1 MDDQAWL
8 ELLNS
13 DWHDYRGS
21 GLRRD
26 LIDDPAW
33 LERFVKPWRP
43 ALPGV
48 PDGTIRAALK
58 GLRRTIRAMV
68 DRVAA
73 GRDIPARL
81 WSELN
86 AILAESPFVR
96 RLERSGPGY
105 AFLLVPRNPGLG
117 AMLGEIA
124 SGFGERLARGEPAR
138 IKICDNRDCRWVF
151 YDRSKNRSRR
161 WCEGNTGCGN
171 LMKVRRF
178 RARHKPRHPTPA
190 VRGVCLARKAEKD
203 ERG

>member
-1 MDDQAWL
+1 MDDQPWL

-21 GLRRD
+21 GRRRD
-26 LIDDPAW
+26 LLDDPVRF
-33 LERFVKPWRP
+33 ERFVRPWRP
-43 ALPGV
+43 VLGRV
-48 PDGTIRAALK
+48 PDDDIRAALK
-58 GLRRTIRAMV
+58 DLRRTIRAIV

-73 GRDIPARL
+73 GRSVPPRP

-86 AILAESPFVR
+86 AVLAASPFVR
-96 RLERSGPGY
+96 RLEKAGGGY
-105 AFLLVPRNPGLG
+105 AFPLAPRDPGLA

-124 SGFGERLARGEPAR
+124 SGFGETLAGGEPGR

-178 RARHKPRHPTPA
+178 RARHKPR
-190 VRGVCLARKAEKD
+190 KAEKD
-203 ERG
+203 